1 METKGTVKR
10 MNKEDRRKL
19 ILEAAM
25 TVFVEKGYK
34 GSTTLEIAKT
44 AGISEVTLFRYFKS
58 KQELF
63 LQGIEPI
70 LFSTLES
77 SVNILGTESPEQK
90 LENILFER
98 ISLISKNYQVVKLIL
113 SEESLL
119 TGLGS
124 SNFMNRIIQILKT
137 TLAQIGISINDK
149 DLNLRL
155 LMGSMLSFLYMPE
168 KNEETIREYVGK
180 VASLILRENKKI
192 EMDNNT

>member
-25 TVFVEKGYK
+25 KVFVEKGFK

-98 ISLISKNYQVVKLIL
+98 INLISKNYQVVKLIL
-113 SEESLL
+113 SEEALL

-124 SNFMNRIIQILKT
+124 SNFMNRIIRILKT

-168 KNEETIREYVGK
+168 KNEETIREYISK
-180 VASLILRENKKI
+180 VASLILIENKKI